1 MPILLDKHRAAAD
14 TDWLGRPRVRKS
26 GVQDRRRQAD
36 RVLVTRKIVLE
47 VVCTHGARC
56 LWKWRRR
63 YASFT
68 LASLGWPTGVL
79 DRGEFDEVERDPG
92 WESAT

>member
-1 MPILLDKHRAAAD
+1 MFGIAGIKLDRLL
-14 TDWLGRPRVRKS
+14 VM
-26 GVQDRRRQAD
+26 RRTVSAGM
-36 RVLVTRKIVLE
+36 

-68 LASLGWPTGVL
+68 LASRGWPTGVL
-79 DRGEFDEVERDPG
+79 DDRGEVDEVEREPG
-92 WESAT
+92 LESVTYRGRALPEPVT